1 VPIDIHP
8 DERVQE
14 MEGGEA
20 DAVVAWLAR
29 WRATRMAHHGSC
41 PMAATSKKKG
51 WHAGFAQRACMGG
64 LKHEA
69 VLVEIGVVRKRVR
82 RKGTT
87 ATGELWLGRHCPRSR
102 AATRE
107 GESVGRQEKGA

>member
-1 VPIDIHP
+1 
-8 DERVQE
+8 
-14 MEGGEA
+14 
-20 DAVVAWLAR
+20 
-29 WRATRMAHHGSC
+29 
-41 PMAATSKKKG
+41 
-51 WHAGFAQRACMGG
+51 MGG

-107 GESVGRQEKGA
+107 GESARRQEKGA